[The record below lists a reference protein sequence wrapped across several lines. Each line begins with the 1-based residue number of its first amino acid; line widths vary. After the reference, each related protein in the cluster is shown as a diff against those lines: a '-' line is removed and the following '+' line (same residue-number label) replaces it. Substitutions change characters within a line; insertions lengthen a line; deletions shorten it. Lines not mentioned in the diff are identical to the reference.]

1 MERTFVI
8 GGKTVGDE
16 SVGYVIAEIGHNHQG
31 DVEKCKALF
40 LAAKE
45 AGADA
50 VKLQKRDNRT
60 LFTREM
66 YDSTYNSENAY
77 GPTYGIHREALEFDR
92 DQYLELKA
100 YAAELGV
107 LFFSTAFDMASAEML
122 EGIDMPAY
130 KIASGDLPNI
140 PLLRLVASF
149 AKPMIISTGGG
160 TMDDVRRA
168 YDAIMPINTNLC
180 IMQCTSGYPSP
191 YEELNLRTIE
201 TFQKHF
207 PNTVIGFSSHDAGI
221 SMPLVAYMLGARVFE
236 KHFTLNRAAKGSD
249 HAFSLEPAGLKRVVR
264 DLSRARVAL
273 GNGVKAPYE
282 SERKPLNKM
291 VKRMVA
297 ARDLPAGHVL
307 TVADIAFR
315 IPAEARIT
323 DNALPP
329 YWIDRFVGKRLV
341 TAVKADDIVGF
352 REVGA
357 TDARQLTADETI
369 RV

>member
-1 MERTFVI
+1 
-8 GGKTVGDE
+8 
-16 SVGYVIAEIGHNHQG
+16 
-31 DVEKCKALF
+31 
-40 LAAKE
+40 
-45 AGADA
+45 
-50 VKLQKRDNRT
+50 
-60 LFTREM
+60 
-66 YDSTYNSENAY
+66 
-77 GPTYGIHREALEFDR
+77 
-92 DQYLELKA
+92 
-100 YAAELGV
+100 
-107 LFFSTAFDMASAEML
+107 
-122 EGIDMPAY
+122 
-130 KIASGDLPNI
+130 
-140 PLLRLVASF
+140 
-149 AKPMIISTGGG
+149 
-160 TMDDVRRA
+160 
-168 YDAIMPINTNLC
+168 
-180 IMQCTSGYPSP
+180 
-191 YEELNLRTIE
+191 
-201 TFQKHF
+201 
-207 PNTVIGFSSHDAGI
+207 
-221 SMPLVAYMLGARVFE
+221 MLGARVFE

-369 RV
+369 HV